1 MSRLGTLPAILS
13 RSLPSACAIAAVI
26 ALGGSALSQEAPGK
40 DEVFGATSIVT
51 GFGTQKIASFDIS
64 FVDSTIHTYVLGD
77 RTNKAVDVVDTSNNK
92 LVTQL
97 MAVNPPFAG
106 VATSCATGN
115 NNDCSGPDG
124 VIIIRGKE
132 VWAGDG
138 NSTVRVFDLTTDM
151 QTHNI
156 STGGSFRAD
165 EMCFDPVDNLVMVA
179 NNADS
184 PPFATLISTTTYTVV
199 TNGKI
204 PFDGK
209 NGAPESNNGA
219 EQCQWSPKTGK
230 FYISIPGIVGGIN
243 GGGGVAVIDPKTK
256 TVIKT
261 FLINGN
267 DCIAPQGMALGPS
280 NQILL
285 GCNGDSGNGK
295 FSTVIIN
302 QNSGAITKV
311 LDNESGA
318 DEVWFNPGDGH
329 YFLARS
335 SANVGGF
342 QQLGIVD
349 SNGGKEDQSLPTA
362 VAGTRNAHSV
372 AADSRTN
379 QVYFPIPADIES
391 SPDMDTPG
399 TPDGTKVST
408 VCSSALGLT
417 AGTPA
422 ADAADD
428 QGCIAVFTVV
438 KGKDDKF
445 ARQRGQDDKQD

>member
-184 PPFATLISTTTYTVV
+184 PPFATLISTTSYTVV
-199 TNGKI
+199 QNGKI

-230 FYISIPGIVGGIN
+230 FYISIPGIVGGIH

-261 FLINGN
+261 FLIDGN

-285 GCNGDSGNGK
+285 GCNGVSGNGK

-302 QNSGAITKV
+302 QNSGAVISV

-318 DEVWFNPGDGH
+318 DEVWFNSGDGH

-335 SANVGGF
+335 SAAGPAAMGD

-349 SNGGKEDQSLPTA
+349 SSGHREDMSIPTA
-362 VAGTRNAHSV
+362 ASGTINAHSV
-372 AADSRTN
+372 AADSKTN
-379 QVYFPIPADIES
+379 QVYVPIPGSNAS
-391 SPDMDTPG
+391 FPNG
-399 TPDGTKVST
+399 AST
-408 VCSSALGLT
+408 VCGTVVGGT
-417 AGTPA
+417 AAEMLA
-422 ADAADD
+422 ANQ
-428 QGCIAVFTVV
+428 QGCIAVFIVT

-445 ARQRGQDDKQD
+445 ARQRAQDDKQE

>member
-1 MSRLGTLPAILS
+1 MSKMGTL
-13 RSLPSACAIAAVI
+13 SALKLVCSAGAIAGLI
-26 ALGGSALSQEAPGK
+26 ALGGSALSQETLNKNK
-40 DEVFGATSIVT
+40 DEIFAATSIVS
-51 GFGTQKIASFDIS
+51 GFTQPIASFDIS
-64 FVDSTIHTYVLGD
+64 FVDPAIHTYVLGD
-77 RTNKAVDVVDTSNNK
+77 RTNKAVDVIDTKDNSFVLQ
-92 LVTQL
+92 LVGT
-97 MAVNPPFAG
+97 PPFTGA
-106 VATSCATGN
+106 VSNANCTSPGGG
-115 NNDCSGPDG
+115 NDCSGPDG

-132 VWAGDG
+132 VWAGNGD
-138 NSTVRVFDLTTDM
+138 STVRVFDLTTDV

-156 STGGSFRAD
+156 PTNGSFRAD

-184 PPFATLISTTTYTVV
+184 PPFATLISTTSYTVV
-199 TNGKI
+199 KQI
-204 PFDGK
+204 LFDGT
-209 NGAPESNNGA
+209 NNAPKSNNGA

-243 GGGGVAVIDPKTK
+243 SGGGVAVIDPKTK

-261 FLINGN
+261 FLVDGN

-285 GCNGDSGNGK
+285 GCNGISGNGK

-335 SANVGGF
+335 SAADPAANGD

-349 SNGGKEDQSLPTA
+349 STGGQEDQSFPTA
-362 VAGTRNAHSV
+362 IAGTRNAHSV
-372 AADSRTN
+372 AADSHKN
-379 QVYFPIPADIES
+379 QAYVPIPANIS
-391 SPDMDTPG
+391 STTP
-399 TPDGTKVST
+399 VST
-408 VCSSALGLT
+408 VCSSVGGDDAL
-417 AGTPA
+417 
-422 ADAADD
+422 
-428 QGCIAVFTVV
+428 GCIAVFTV
-438 KGKDDKF
+438 KTGKDDRF
-445 ARQRGQDDKQD
+445 ARQRAQDDKQE